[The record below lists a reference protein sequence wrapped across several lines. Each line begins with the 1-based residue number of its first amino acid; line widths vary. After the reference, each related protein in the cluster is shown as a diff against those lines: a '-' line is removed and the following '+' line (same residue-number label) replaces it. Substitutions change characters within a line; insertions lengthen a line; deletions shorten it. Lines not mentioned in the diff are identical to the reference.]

1 MTAYDERYTN
11 ADQTVSAYNAASL
24 AESDTAIFPTTRAV
38 YVGSGGDLAVEMNG
52 GTQVTFAGVATGTIL
67 PIQIR
72 KLLTTTTAGSVLG
85 LY

>member
-1 MTAYDERYTN
+1 MTSYNERYTN

-24 AESDTAIFPTTRAV
+24 AESDTATFPTTRAI
-38 YVGSGGDLAVEMNG
+38 YVGSGGDVAVEMNG
-52 GTQVTFAGVATGTIL
+52 GAQVTFVGVGTGTIL

-72 KLLTTTTAGSVLG
+72 KLLTTTTASSILG